1 LTGDRVMD
9 KSRSIR
15 SLPRVRVLIAAQ
27 RDDDL
32 AWQDWQA
39 ARRASPRGPQLALQ
53 RVARAGDSAARFAV
67 GLGYGETLRWFAPI
81 DGPERRRMIIDY
93 AGAVLD
99 ADGFPEAPAELAAV
113 ACAAAAMSAETA
125 SGDDP
130 ATAGLVVL
138 SHAETDLLALERARA
153 ELPPNFPRVVGHSL
167 LGLSGPEALF
177 ALFGGR
183 RSTQLLAIVRI
194 HGTVSSVAGL
204 SDLVGLAHR
213 EGWGLVVISGVGG
226 TVDMLPRTSNVKP
239 ESASNLTS
247 YFMAGGASNVAHALR
262 YAAAEHL
269 GFSGG
274 FDPPRAMPAHG
285 LYHPDLLVTTAA
297 EWGSHRRSGGPTAVV
312 LFYRAHVLSGNLQF
326 VDAALRALEGR
337 GFAAIGIF
345 TSSLRDRDAAGI
357 PLALRLLPVFPDI
370 IVNTVSFP
378 VFSLN
383 SPQRA
388 PPDREGAPFEVI
400 GAPLVQA
407 ICCGTSRAEWIGSAR
422 GLSPTEAAMHVA
434 LPECDGRV
442 ISVPISFKE
451 NHRYQPDLE
460 RVQRAA
466 GLAQRLAVLRGKPNA
481 EKRIAIVLS
490 NAGGKAQRIGGAV
503 GLDTPA
509 SLLQWLL
516 DMRAAGYAVGS
527 LPNSAHELMT
537 QLLARGCY
545 DEKHPMDPARA
556 WRLPRSHYAQWFF
569 SQSKGFQQ
577 PLCDMWGKPTNAGP
591 TIAPPFWRS
600 NKQAARRSPL
610 PMPHEPYT
618 DDGDYLFSGVRFG
631 NVFVAIQ
638 PPRGFG
644 VDPEAV
650 YHATDLPPC
659 HHYAAFYRWLA
670 DDWRAD
676 AVIHFGTHGTL
687 EWLPGK
693 SLALSADCAPDA
705 LLGDMPLL
713 YPFVVNNPGE
723 GAQAKRRAH
732 AVIVDH
738 LVPPLTHADH
748 YGPLATLARLVEEYY
763 RAEVLDTQ
771 KLPVLRRQIWDLV
784 RTARLED
791 DLKQIRLE
799 RHGDHEHPWDERLG
813 EQGVPRA
820 LERMSGRGFAHLLE
834 DLDAYLCDLGRAQ
847 IRGGLHVFG
856 APPAEPALLD
866 LLFAVLRCP
875 NGDVPSL
882 IDAVADAAGIDAAVL
897 RDSLGVWP
905 QALSPALAP
914 WAAGVVTVGQVRTAV
929 DDLARALLRDLAGG
943 DFSTAQVAG
952 VIHRRFTP
960 SEGPS
965 IGAPIV
971 APNIVAPSEGAPSAL
986 APSAAAL
993 TDLSRTL
1000 RFVCEVLVPN
1010 LARTTDET
1018 RQLLAALDGAY
1029 VPAGPAGSPSRGMA
1043 HVLPT
1048 GRNFY
1053 TVDPRGLPT
1062 PAAWSTGAALAR
1074 EALARHVAE
1083 KGQWPESI
1091 ALTVWGTPTMR
1102 TGGDDIAQALA
1113 LLGVRP
1119 VWEAETRR
1127 TRGLDIIPLSELG
1140 RPRIDV
1146 TLRVSGFFRD
1156 AFPALMHLFDD
1167 AVQRVVNLEE
1177 PAEQNFVRKHWLA
1190 ETAALVDQGCDA
1202 DSAQRRASYRVFS
1215 SKPGAYGTGLMQLM
1229 ESSAWRDAGDLAE
1242 AVLLWGGW
1250 AYSPQSTDGVEAVE
1264 SFRRKLAGI
1273 ELVLHNQDNVEQDLF
1288 DSSDYFEFHGGLV
1301 AAVASISNTTP
1312 QAYFGDSSNP
1322 SHPGVRTLQGEALRV
1337 YRSRV
1342 VNPKWLNGMQR
1353 HGYRGGLEMA
1363 ATVDSLFGFSATA
1376 GIVTD
1381 WMFEGIAEAY
1391 ADGDARSFLQRDNPW
1406 ALNVIVERLLE
1417 AEQRGLWTP
1426 KAETLQRLR
1435 EVLLDSEAGIEEVAE
1450 APF

>member
-1 LTGDRVMD
+1 MD
-9 KSRSIR
+9 KSRSTR
-15 SLPRVRVLIAAQ
+15 SLPRVRLLIAAQ
-27 RDDDL
+27 RDDEV

-39 ARRASPRGPQLALQ
+39 ARQANPRGSRMALQ
-53 RVARAGDSAARFAV
+53 RVERAGGTGPRFAV

-81 DGPERRRMIIDY
+81 DGPERRRMIIEY

-99 ADGFPEAPAELAAV
+99 ADGFPDPPAALTDV
-113 ACAAAAMSAETA
+113 ACAAAVSVESASA
-125 SGDDP
+125 DVP
-130 ATAGLVVL
+130 VTAGLVLL

-153 ELPPNFPRVVGHSL
+153 ELPPDFPSVVGHSL

-194 HGTVSSVAGL
+194 HGTVASVAGL

-226 TVDMLPRTSNVKP
+226 SVDMLPRTANVKP
-239 ESASNLTS
+239 VSASNLTS

-269 GFSGG
+269 GFPGG

-297 EWGSHRRSGGPTAVV
+297 EWSSHRRPEGPTAVV

-337 GFAAIGIF
+337 GFAAVGIF

-378 VFSLN
+378 VFTLS

-388 PPDREGAPFEVI
+388 PPDRDGAPFEAI
-400 GAPLVQA
+400 GAPLLQA
-407 ICCGTSRAEWIGSAR
+407 ICCGTSRAEWIDSAR

-451 NHRYQPDLE
+451 NHRYLPDLE
-460 RVQRAA
+460 RVQRVA
-466 GLAQRLAVLRGKPNA
+466 GLAQRLAVLRSKPNA
-481 EKRIAIVLS
+481 EKRIGIVLS

-509 SLLQWLL
+509 SLLQWLV
-516 DMRAAGYAVGS
+516 DMRAAGYEVGS
-527 LPNSAHELMT
+527 LPNSPDALMA
-537 QLLARGCY
+537 QLLAQGCY
-545 DEKHPMDPARA
+545 DEKHPIDPAKA
-556 WRLPRSHYAQWFF
+556 WRLPRSRYAPWFF
-569 SQSKGFQQ
+569 SQSNGFQQ
-577 PLCDMWGKPTNAGP
+577 PLCDMWGKPTIAGP

-600 NKQAARRSPL
+600 QKQAARRSPL
-610 PMPHEPYT
+610 LALHEPYT
-618 DDGDYLFSGVRFG
+618 DVDDYLFSGLRFG
-631 NVFVAIQ
+631 NVFIAIQ

-670 DDWRAD
+670 DEWRAD

-723 GAQAKRRAH
+723 GAQAKRRTH

-738 LVPPLTHADH
+738 LVPPLTHADS

-763 RAEVLDTQ
+763 RAEVLDTN

-813 EQGVPRA
+813 EQGIPRA

-856 APPAEPALLD
+856 APPAGPALLD

-882 IDAVADAAGIDAAVL
+882 IDAAAGAGGIDAAVL
-897 RDSLGVWP
+897 RDSQGVWP
-905 QALSPALAP
+905 EALSPALAP

-929 DDLARALLRDLAGG
+929 DELARALLRDLAGC
-943 DFSTAQVAG
+943 DFSTAHVAG
-952 VIHRRFTP
+952 VIERRFAP
-960 SEGPS
+960 SGGPS
-965 IGAPIV
+965 LV
-971 APNIVAPSEGAPSAL
+971 AAPSVL

-1000 RFVCEVLVPN
+1000 QFVCETLVPN

-1074 EALARHVAE
+1074 EALARHFAE

-1119 VWEAETRR
+1119 VWEPETRR

-1167 AVQRVVNLEE
+1167 AVQRVVNLDE
-1177 PAEQNFVRKHWLA
+1177 PAEHNFVRKHWLA
-1190 ETAALVDQGCDA
+1190 ETAALVDQGCDS

-1250 AYSPQSTDGVEAVE
+1250 AYSPQSSDGVEAVE

-1312 QAYFGDSSNP
+1312 RAYFGDSSNP

-1342 VNPKWLNGMQR
+1342 VNPKWLNAMQR

-1363 ATVDSLFGFSATA
+1363 ATVDSLFGFSATT

-1381 WMFEGIAEAY
+1381 WMFEGIAQAY
-1391 ADGDARSFLQRDNPW
+1391 ADGDARRFLQRDNPW

>member
-1 LTGDRVMD
+1 MD
-9 KSRSIR
+9 NSRPTNSPSRIR
-15 SLPRVRVLIAAQ
+15 ILVAAPSDGVQPGEAQ
-27 RDDDL
+27 RDDDA

-39 ARRASPRGPQLALQ
+39 ARRASAHGARMALQ
-53 RVARAGDSAARFAV
+53 RVLRGGGQGPQFAV

-81 DGPERRRMIIDY
+81 DDPDKRRMIIEY
-93 AGAVLD
+93 AGAILD
-99 ADGFPEAPAELAAV
+99 ADGFAQPPSALAA
-113 ACAAAAMSAETA
+113 ACAAEPVSAEPA
-125 SGDDP
+125 SGEVA
-130 ATAGLVVL
+130 ATSGLVLL

-153 ELPPNFPRVVGHSL
+153 ELPPDFPSVVGHSL

-177 ALFGGR
+177 ALFGAR

-204 SDLVGLAHR
+204 SDLVAMAHR

-226 TVDMLPRTSNVKP
+226 SVDMLPRTSNVKP
-239 ESASNLTS
+239 EAASNLTS
-247 YFMAGGASNVAHALR
+247 YFMAGGATNVAQALR

-269 GFSGG
+269 GFAGG
-274 FDPPRAMPAHG
+274 FDAPRAMPAHG
-285 LYHPDLLVTTAA
+285 LYHPDLLVTSAA
-297 EWGSHRRSGGPTAVV
+297 EWESHRRPEGPTAVV

-326 VDAALRALEGR
+326 VDAALRALESR
-337 GFAAIGIF
+337 GFAAVGIF
-345 TSSLRDRDAAGI
+345 TSSLRDRDTAGI

-370 IVNTVSFP
+370 IVNTISFP
-378 VFSLN
+378 VFTLS
-383 SPQRA
+383 SPSRV
-388 PPDREGAPFEVI
+388 PPDGEGTPFETI

-407 ICCGTSRAEWIGSAR
+407 ICCGTSRAEWIGSVR

-451 NHRYQPDLE
+451 NHRYLPDLE

-466 GLAQRLAVLRGKPNA
+466 GLAQRLAVLRVKPNA

-509 SLLQWLL
+509 SLLQWLV
-516 DMRAAGYAVGS
+516 DMRAAGYTVGS

-545 DEKHPMDPARA
+545 DEKHPIDPARA
-556 WRLPRSHYAQWFF
+556 WRLPRSGYAQWFF
-569 SQSKGFQQ
+569 SQSHGFQQ
-577 PLCDMWGKPTNAGP
+577 PLCDMWGKPSIAGP

-600 NKQAARRSPL
+600 NKQSARRSPL
-610 PMPHEPYT
+610 LALHEPYT
-618 DDGDYLFSGVRFG
+618 DDEDYLFSGLKFG

-670 DDWRAD
+670 DEWRAD
-676 AVIHFGTHGTL
+676 ALIHFGTHGTL

-705 LLGDMPLL
+705 LLGDLPLV

-738 LVPPLTHADH
+738 LVPPLTHADT

-763 RAEVLDTQ
+763 RAEVLDTN

-813 EQGVPRA
+813 EQGIPRA

-856 APPAEPALLD
+856 APPVGPALLD

-882 IDAVADAAGIDAAVL
+882 IDAVAGAAGIDAAAL
-897 RDSLGVWP
+897 RDSQGVWSEP
-905 QALSPALAP
+905 LSPALAP
-914 WAAGVVTVGQVRTAV
+914 WAEGVVTVGKVRAAV
-929 DDLARALLRDLAGG
+929 DELARALLSDLAGC
-943 DFSTAQVAG
+943 DFSTARVVD
-952 VIHRRFTP
+952 VIERRSMP
-960 SEGPS
+960 SK
-965 IGAPIV
+965 
-971 APNIVAPSEGAPSAL
+971 
-986 APSAAAL
+986 
-993 TDLSRTL
+993 DLSRTL
-1000 RFVCEVLVPN
+1000 MFVCETLVPN
-1010 LARTTDET
+1010 LACTTDET
-1018 RQLLAALDGAY
+1018 RLLLAALDGAY

-1053 TVDPRGLPT
+1053 TLDPRGLPT
-1062 PAAWSTGAALAR
+1062 PAAWFTGSALAR
-1074 EALARHVAE
+1074 EALTRHCAE

-1119 VWEAETRR
+1119 VWEPETRR

-1156 AFPALMHLFDD
+1156 AFPGLMHLFDE

-1190 ETAALVDQGCDA
+1190 ETAALVDQGCDS

-1301 AAVASISNTTP
+1301 AAVASISNTAP
-1312 QAYFGDSSNP
+1312 RAYFGDSSNP

-1342 VNPKWLNGMQR
+1342 VNPKWLDAMQR

-1381 WMFEGIAEAY
+1381 WMFEGIAQAY
-1391 ADGDARSFLQRDNPW
+1391 ADGDARRFLERDNPW

-1426 KAETLQRLR
+1426 KAQTLQRLR
-1435 EVLLDSEAGIEEVAE
+1435 EVLLQSEAGIEEVAE
-1450 APF
+1450 APL

>member
-1 LTGDRVMD
+1 M
-9 KSRSIR
+9 
-15 SLPRVRVLIAAQ
+15 
-27 RDDDL
+27 
-32 AWQDWQA
+32 
-39 ARRASPRGPQLALQ
+39 ALQ
-53 RVARAGDSAARFAV
+53 RVVRAGGTSPRCAV
-67 GLGYGETLRWFAPI
+67 GVGYGETLRWFAPI
-81 DGPERRRMIIDY
+81 DGPEQRRMIIEY
-93 AGAVLD
+93 AEAVLD
-99 ADGFPEAPAELAAV
+99 ADGFPEPFAALAAV
-113 ACAAAAMSAETA
+113 SCAAAASATA
-125 SGDDP
+125 APASAPVESVSDDVP
-130 ATAGLVVL
+130 VTAGLMLL

-153 ELPPNFPRVVGHSL
+153 ELPPDFPNVAGHSL

-183 RSTQLLAIVRI
+183 RSTQLLTIVRI

-204 SDLVGLAHR
+204 SDLIATAHR

-226 TVDMLPRTSNVKP
+226 SVDLLPRTSNVKA
-239 ESASNLTS
+239 ESSSNLTS
-247 YFMAGGASNVAHALR
+247 YFMAGGATNVAQALR

-269 GFSGG
+269 GFAGG
-274 FDPPRAMPAHG
+274 FEPPRAMPAHG

-297 EWGSHRRSGGPTAVV
+297 EWGSHCSPDAPTAVV

-326 VDAALRALEGR
+326 VDAALRALEDR
-337 GFAAIGIF
+337 GFAAVGIF
-345 TSSLRDRDAAGI
+345 TSSLRDRDAEGI
-357 PLALRLLPVFPDI
+357 PLSLRLLPAYPDI

-378 VFSLN
+378 VFTLT
-383 SPQRA
+383 SPQHA
-388 PPDREGAPFEVI
+388 LPDRDGAPFEAI

-407 ICCGTSRAEWIGSAR
+407 ICCGTSRAEWIDSAR

-434 LPECDGRV
+434 LPECDGRL
-442 ISVPISFKE
+442 ICVPISFKD
-451 NHRYQPDLE
+451 NHRYTPDLE
-460 RVQRAA
+460 RVQRVA
-466 GLAQRLAVLRGKPNA
+466 GLARRLAVLRGKPNA
-481 EKRIAIVLS
+481 EKRIGIVLS

-516 DMRAAGYAVGS
+516 DMRTAGYEVGS

-545 DEKHPMDPARA
+545 DEKHPIDPARA
-556 WRLPRSHYAQWFF
+556 WRLPRSRYVQWFH
-569 SQSKGFQQ
+569 SKSDGFQQ
-577 PLCDMWGKPTNAGP
+577 PLCDLWGRPTMSGP

-600 NKQAARRSPL
+600 KKQAARRSPL
-610 PMPHEPYT
+610 PLAHEPYT
-618 DDGDYLFSGVRFG
+618 DDGDYLFSGLRFG

-670 DDWRAD
+670 DEWRAD
-676 AVIHFGTHGTL
+676 ALIHFGTHGTL

-705 LLGDMPLL
+705 LLDDMPLA

-738 LVPPLTHADH
+738 LVPPLTQADS

-763 RAEVLDTQ
+763 RAEVLDTN

-799 RHGDHEHPWDERLG
+799 RHGDHEHPWDERVD
-813 EQGVPRA
+813 EQGMPRA

-856 APPAEPALLD
+856 APPVGPALLD

-882 IDAVADAAGIDAAVL
+882 IDAVAGAVGIDVSVL
-897 RDSLGVWP
+897 RDSQGVWP
-905 QALSPALAP
+905 DALSPPLAP
-914 WAAGVVTVGQVRTAV
+914 WATGRVTVGQVRTAI
-929 DDLARALLRDLAGG
+929 DELARALLRGLAGG
-943 DFSTAQVAG
+943 DFSATRVAG
-952 VIHRRFTP
+952 VIERRFALAEGSSIVSP
-960 SEGPS
+960 SGVGVSPH
-965 IGAPIV
+965 
-971 APNIVAPSEGAPSAL
+971 

-993 TDLSRTL
+993 RDLSRTL
-1000 RFVCEVLVPN
+1000 QFVCEVLVPN
-1010 LARTTDET
+1010 LSRTTDET
-1018 RQLLAALDGAY
+1018 RRLLAALDGAY

-1062 PAAWSTGAALAR
+1062 PAAWSTGSALAR
-1074 EALARHVAE
+1074 EALARHFAD

-1127 TRGLDIIPLSELG
+1127 TRGLDVIPLSELG

-1146 TLRVSGFFRD
+1146 TMRVSGFFRD
-1156 AFPALMHLFDD
+1156 AFPALMHLFDE
-1167 AVQRVVNLEE
+1167 AVRQVVNLEE
-1177 PAEQNFVRKHWLA
+1177 PAEHNFVRKHWLA
-1190 ETAALVDQGCDA
+1190 ETAALVEQGCDA

-1215 SKPGAYGTGLMQLM
+1215 SKPGAYGSGLMQLM
-1229 ESSAWRDAGDLAE
+1229 ESSAWRGAGDLAE
-1242 AVLLWGGW
+1242 AVLVWGGW
-1250 AYSPQSTDGVEAVE
+1250 AYSPQSQDGVEAVE
-1264 SFRRKLAGI
+1264 AFRRKLAGI

-1301 AAVASISNTTP
+1301 AAVASISKAAP

-1322 SHPGVRTLQGEALRV
+1322 ARPGVRTLQGEALRV

-1342 VNPKWLNGMQR
+1342 VNPKWLNAMQR

-1381 WMFEGIAEAY
+1381 WMFEGIAQAY
-1391 ADGDARSFLQRDNPW
+1391 ADGDARQFLERDNPW

-1426 KAETLQRLR
+1426 QAATLQRLR
-1435 EVLLDSEAGIEEVAE
+1435 EVLLKSEAGIEEVAE
-1450 APF
+1450 APL